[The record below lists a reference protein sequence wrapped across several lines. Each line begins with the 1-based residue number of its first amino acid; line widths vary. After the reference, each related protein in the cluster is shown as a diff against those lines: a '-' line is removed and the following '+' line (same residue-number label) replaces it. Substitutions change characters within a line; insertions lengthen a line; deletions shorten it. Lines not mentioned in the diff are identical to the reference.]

1 LIPDAIEVVR
11 NKIELDELINLL
23 EGDEE
28 KAHKIM
34 KVRKDVERYSFFS
47 RAIKLGI
54 SYGKRDLTFSDF
66 LLFSCIKEKID
77 G

>member
-1 LIPDAIEVVR
+1 MLV
-11 NKIELDELINLL
+11 K
-23 EGDEE
+23 
-28 KAHKIM
+28 
-34 KVRKDVERYSFFS
+34 KDIERYTFFA

-54 SYGKRDLTFSDF
+54 TFGKRDLSFSDF